1 MWIVY
6 PFCHTI
12 AASQERCNNLFGK
25 PQFSTVRK
33 SNLPGF
39 WQARQIDMK
48 KRNRSISWDI
58 GNNYEWIDS
67 YLNIWVAIS
76 QLLQQMAFCMNSAP
90 TYPFKG
96 LMLLDIMH
104 QETFH
109 RSVYIYIN
117 YLLVC
122 GKPVLSKMTAAFA
135 VNYIKRSKLISHHNN
150 ITLLWL
156 LASTPEFAIPLLS
169 RFSSSVPV
177 FCIEWSSSPRVWCHP
192 AAAWGRLQPEQP
204 EHTATA
210 SALLA
215 GSSPCPLQTRSGL
228 KCQLGNVD
236 IWQTE
241 LSASLQAVWAVS
253 QRIRQEA

>member
-1 MWIVY
+1 MS
-6 PFCHTI
+6 CHLS
-12 AASQERCNNLFGK
+12 AASADGFLCELC
-25 PQFSTVRK
+25 T
-33 SNLPGF
+33 NLPIQRFDASGYNASGDF
-39 WQARQIDMK
+39 ID
-48 KRNRSISWDI
+48 
-58 GNNYEWIDS
+58 
-67 YLNIWVAIS
+67 
-76 QLLQQMAFCMNSAP
+76 Q
-90 TYPFKG
+90 
-96 LMLLDIMH
+96 
-104 QETFH
+104 
-109 RSVYIYIN
+109 YIYIN

-122 GKPVLSKMTAAFA
+122 GKPVLSKTTAAFA
-135 VNYIKRSKLISHHNN
+135 VNYIKRSKLFSHHNN

-215 GSSPCPLQTRSGL
+215 GSSSCPLQTRSGL